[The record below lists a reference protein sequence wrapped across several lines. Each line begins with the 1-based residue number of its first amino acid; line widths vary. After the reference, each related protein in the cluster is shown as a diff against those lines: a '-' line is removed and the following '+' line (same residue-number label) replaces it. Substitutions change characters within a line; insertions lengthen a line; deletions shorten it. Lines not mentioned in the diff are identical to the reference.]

1 MRRRTDEQKPH
12 EGTSAMSL
20 NDKVAVVTGAASGIG
35 KEIAPAALRSVI
47 ATLAPAAS
55 NCRAISLPMPLA
67 APVTTATLSFR
78 LMAEVPSC
86 GFCSSVL
93 RRIDA
98 HGLLRGTD

>member
-35 KEIAPAALRSVI
+35 KEIARQLLAAGARVAITDRS
-47 ATLAPAAS
+47 AAG
-55 NCRAISLPMPLA
+55 AISLPMPLA

-98 HGLLRGTD
+98 H